1 MRYYVQCRLVRQV
14 KDQCSFVRTNCPDH
28 EDGLF
33 SYLQFYY
40 CSLPNAKPV
49 AFILLILWL
58 CFLFNTIGIAA
69 SDFLCINLSTLA
81 SVLGLS
87 ESLTGVTFLAFGNG
101 SPDVFSTFAAMRSN
115 SGSLAIGEL
124 IGAATFITSVVAG
137 SMALVRPFKVARR
150 SFVRDVGFFVVA
162 VSFSTVLM
170 ADGHIRIWESAVMV
184 GLYFFYVAMVV
195 TWHWY
200 FVRQRRTYE
209 RNLAARSHFHIP
221 DNQELDIEE
230 PAEDDDPGVGS
241 ESRSLLRGAST
252 EDFDALERSGLPA
265 WTDGEEDDETRN
277 RYLAEIREN
286 MLIHRPNSR
295 RRNNTALNPIRP
307 SLVGALEF
315 QSVLSSLQKSRNI
328 HQNLDINLDR
338 YSDDPEA
345 RPSRDLDN
353 RSIASHSRVY
363 PSSAD
368 DFDREGSARTRAV
381 SANAVTG
388 LRLDTSV
395 FGQNARQPVQ
405 VTVSR
410 PSGEAPDYTTQSP
423 QIDRGALAPSSSV
436 QSSRSPSLKGA
447 AMPSQ
452 YPELLAPPHG
462 FRSPNYQGEISRP
475 RSPLHVSPR
484 GTAVSPGAADG
495 SFENLSSPF
504 PPFLDVPES
513 TSSRASSIRPRA
525 GSSPTERLQ
534 VQDGLSEFGDNPSRR
549 FKWWPYWMLPSPQS
563 LFSAL
568 FPTLNDWKMK
578 NIWERLLGVIAA
590 PTVMLLTITVPV
602 MEPAQSEIS
611 DPIPVVVTSVDDM
624 NGSAAPRVRLPDDSP
639 IIRPLDHHLDV
650 EHRRITDDSGKA
662 HSPSQGRRRVDS
674 EVPVIELPEDANP
687 PVAKEWNQ
695 WLVSV
700 QLFVGPFFIAL
711 VAWTAID
718 PEYKFRSLLLP
729 ALIALLFSL
738 LSFTMLQI
746 STRHAPHTQP
756 PKPWRPLLALLGFV
770 VAISWIA
777 TIAEEVVNLLKAVGV
792 ILNISDSLL
801 GLTVFAV
808 GNSLG
813 DLVADITVARLGY
826 PVMALSACF
835 GGPMMNI
842 LLGIGLGG
850 LYMTI
855 NADPEVAVA
864 TGAYEITISK
874 VLVISVVTLLIILVG
889 LLIVVPLNKWRMD
902 RTIGWG
908 LVILWSVST
917 LGNVITEAVW

>member
-1 MRYYVQCRLVRQV
+1 MRYYIQCRLVRKV
-14 KDQCSFVRTNCPDH
+14 KDQCSFVRTSCPDH

-40 CSLPNAKPV
+40 CSLPKAKPV
-49 AFILLILWL
+49 AFIILILWL
-58 CFLFNTIGIAA
+58 CLLFNTIGIAA

-81 SVLGLS
+81 NVLGMS

-150 SFVRDVGFFVVA
+150 SFFRDVGFFVVA
-162 VSFSTVLM
+162 VSFSTVLV

-184 GLYFFYVAMVV
+184 GLYCFYVAMVV

-200 FVRQRRTYE
+200 LVRQRRTYE

-241 ESRSLLRGAST
+241 ESRSLVRGAST

-286 MLIHRPNSR
+286 MRINRPNSQR
-295 RRNNTALNPIRP
+295 RRTTALNPIRP

-328 HQNLDINLDR
+328 HQNLDINLQR

-353 RSIASHSRVY
+353 RSIASHSQVY
-363 PSSAD
+363 PSPASD
-368 DFDREGSARTRAV
+368 HREGFARTRAV
-381 SANAVTG
+381 SANDASG

-395 FGQNARQPVQ
+395 FDQNAAQPVQ

-410 PSGEAPDYTTQSP
+410 PSGEASDDTAQSP
-423 QIDRGALAPSSSV
+423 HIDRATLTISPSV
-436 QSSRSPSLKGA
+436 QSSRSPSLKGTA
-447 AMPSQ
+447 VPSQ
-452 YPELLAPPHG
+452 DPELLAPPHG

-484 GTAVSPGAADG
+484 GTAVSPGAFDD
-495 SFENLSSPF
+495 NMSSPF
-504 PPFLDVPES
+504 PTFLDIPES

-534 VQDGLSEFGDNPSRR
+534 VHDGLSDSGDNPPRR

-563 LFSAL
+563 LFSAF
-568 FPTLNDWKMK
+568 FPTLNDWKTK
-578 NIWERLLGVIAA
+578 NIWERLLGIIAA
-590 PTVMLLTITVPV
+590 PTVMLLTVTVPV
-602 MEPAQSEIS
+602 IEPEQSEIVS
-611 DPIPVVVTSVDDM
+611 DPIPVVVTTADDM
-624 NGSAAPRVRLPDDSP
+624 NGSAATRVRLPGESP
-639 IIRPLDHHLDV
+639 TIRPLDHHPDV
-650 EHRRITDDSGKA
+650 EQGRTTDDVGKA
-662 HSPSQGRRRVDS
+662 QFPAQGRRRADS
-674 EVPVIELPEDANP
+674 EMPLIYLPEDANP
-687 PVAKEWNQ
+687 PPTAKEWNQ

-718 PEYKFRSLLLP
+718 SEYKPRSLLLP

-746 STRHAPHTQP
+746 STRHAPHAQP
-756 PKPWRPLLALLGFV
+756 PKPWRPVLSLLGFV
-770 VAISWIA
+770 VAIAWIA

-792 ILNISDSLL
+792 IMNISDSLL
-801 GLTVFAV
+801 GLTVFAI

-813 DLVADITVARLGY
+813 DLVANITVARLGY

-850 LYMTI
+850 LFMTI
-855 NADPEVAVA
+855 NADPDMAVA
-864 TGAYEITISK
+864 AGAYEITISK
-874 VLVISVVTLLIILVG
+874 VLVISVVTLVIILVG
-889 LLIVVPLNKWRMD
+889 LLIVVPLNEWRMD
-902 RTIGWG
+902 RKIGWG
-908 LVILWSVST
+908 LVTLWCVMT
-917 LGNVITEAVW
+917 LGNVLTEAVW